1 MFVMNDDLSI
11 YATRGDIVFFSVS
24 ADDNGIPY
32 KFQPGDIVRMAI
44 YGKKE
49 AETCVMQKDFPVEA
63 VTERVFIYLDEQD
76 TKIGEIISKHKDYWY
91 EVVLNPDTMPQT
103 LVGYDEDGAKIF
115 RLFPESEELGEEIK
129 PDIDPEDIP
138 VVDSELNMTSHRPIE
153 NQAVAR
159 AVATILDVCERTNKA
174 VADLF
179 VTPEMFGA
187 VGDGKSD
194 DTEAVQACIDY
205 AVKNGTVCRIPHG
218 TYGIANLYIT
228 DDIVFQGE
236 DKALSCLKHI
246 GTGEAL
252 TVKPVEGTTW
262 VDFPRVSLKNFSIE
276 GNENTEAC
284 LRISECIHSVFE
296 NICINGGKIGMF
308 IDGTSSTQSNKN
320 SVFNNEYKAISFYNC
335 LEIGLKVDGIIS
347 DSHFENMYAEY
358 CPVCAD
364 LTSVSSHNVSFT
376 NGSFIICEKCFYIHG
391 LFNNFRI
398 ETFNMEQYS
407 SHGIHVVGDGVNHC
421 KNYTIANCSFIGN
434 QESALC
440 LEAVKLSNSIVW
452 NNNTLGV
459 AEKHIKLAN
468 GCLGVVLMN
477 NQKNN
482 SPENAFVVEIPRTCF
497 AVNYVYDKQDA
508 FTMSAP
514 LKLDKAILDNMTL
527 VDTSGGHSE
536 VLLHDP
542 YSIVVKKGGYRTY
555 ILPAMTKTERLALP
569 APRNG
574 SCVFDTT
581 YEKPVWRAG
590 DAYWVDATGAR
601 ADL

>member
-1 MFVMNDDLSI
+1 MFIINDDLSI
-11 YATRGDIVFFSVS
+11 YANRGDIVFFTVS
-24 ADDNGIPY
+24 AEDNGNAY

-44 YGKKE
+44 YGRKE
-49 AETCVMQKDFPVEA
+49 AESCVMQKDFPVTE
-63 VTERVFIYLDEQD
+63 VTEQVFIHLEEED

-103 LVGYDEDGAKIF
+103 LIGYDEDGAKLF
-115 RLFPESEELGEEIK
+115 RLFPESEE
-129 PDIDPEDIP
+129 IDDNYDPKPEDFP
-138 VVDSELNMTSHRPIE
+138 VVDEELDMTSPRPVANKAI
-153 NQAVAR
+153 AR
-159 AVATILDVCERTNKA
+159 AVATILDTCDRTNEA
-174 VADLF
+174 VAKLH

-187 VGDGKSD
+187 IGDGKAD
-194 DTEAVQACIDY
+194 DTEALQACVEY
-205 AVKNGTVCRIPHG
+205 AEDNGTVCWIPNG
-218 TYGIANLYIT
+218 TYCFTQICIRKN
-228 DDIVFQGE
+228 IVLEGA
-236 DKALSCLKHI
+236 DKSLSILKHI
-246 GTGEAL
+246 GTGEGV
-252 TVKPVEGTTW
+252 TVKPDDGTTW
-262 VDFPRVSLKNFSIE
+262 LNFPRVALRNFCIE
-276 GNENTEAC
+276 GNEETSSC
-284 LRISECIHSVFE
+284 LRISECIHSTFE
-296 NICINGGKIGMF
+296 NICIKGGKVGMF
-308 IDGTSSTQSNKN
+308 IDGESSTQSNKN

-335 LEIGLKVDGIIS
+335 TEIGLKVDGIIS

-364 LTSVSSHNVSFT
+364 MTSVSSHNVSFT

-440 LEAVKLSNSIVW
+440 LEATKLSNSIVW
-452 NNNTLGV
+452 NNNTLGTAATHV
-459 AEKHIKLAN
+459 KLAK

-482 SPENAFVVEIPRTCF
+482 SPENSFVVDIPSTCF

-514 LKLDKAILDNMTL
+514 LKLNKAIVNNLTL
-527 VDTSGGHSE
+527 VDNDNGHSE
-536 VLLHDP
+536 LLLHDP
-542 YSIVVKKGGYRTY
+542 YSIVVKKGGYHTY
-555 ILPAMTKTERLALP
+555 VLPAMTKAERLALA

-581 YEKPVWRAG
+581 YGKPVWRAG

-601 ADL
+601 ADT